1 MPWVQVKD
9 RFKIAKKY
17 LSTWFIVDL
26 LSVLPFTALFGAAGS
41 NLVGLVKL
49 ARIARMGKVLR
60 LLKGMRMV
68 RLVKLPR
75 LINSLEM
82 KLDG

>member
-1 MPWVQVKD
+1 
-9 RFKIAKKY
+9 
-17 LSTWFIVDL
+17 VDL
-26 LSVLPFTALFGAAGS
+26 LSVLPFAALFGAAGS
-41 NLVGLVKL
+41 NLVGLMKL
-49 ARIARMGKVLR
+49 ARIARLGKVLR

-68 RLVKLPR
+68 RVMRLPR